1 MAADFVTLALNGDV
15 PLAAFARAMQ
25 HLSALIE
32 ALTAELDVTGA
43 MTWVVD
49 ELQAGSA
56 VATFRGEP
64 TLGHDVEAVTRVVHA
79 YTAVGHAL
87 AAHERPPYSPRV
99 IRAAEAI
106 VALVADR
113 VASVRFETAEAD
125 ATISGVLIRAE
136 PSATPVHAYG
146 AVEGRI
152 QTLTSRGG
160 LRFTLYDA
168 VYDHAVRCFLEE
180 DKDDLARDAWR
191 RAAIVEGLV
200 SRDPVFGYPVT
211 IRRITAIHP
220 LEGVAP
226 GSYRRARAILPRLP
240 QEDAPEERIRR
251 VRDAG

>member
-15 PLAAFARAMQ
+15 PLASFARAMQ
-25 HLSALIE
+25 HLSALID
-32 ALTAELDVTGA
+32 ALAAELDVTDA
-43 MTWVVD
+43 MTWMVD

-56 VATFRGEP
+56 IATIRGEP
-64 TLGHDVEAVTRVVHA
+64 ALGHDPEAIYRVVHA
-79 YTAVGHAL
+79 YAAVGHAL
-87 AAHERPPYSPRV
+87 AAHERPAYSPRV
-99 IRAAEAI
+99 IREAEEIA
-106 VALVADR
+106 ALVEGR

-125 ATISGVLIRAE
+125 ATISGA
-136 PSATPVHAYG
+136 SAQRERSAAPLQAYG

-160 LRFTLYDA
+160 LRFTLYDTL
-168 VYDHAVRCFLEE
+168 YDRAVRCFLDEGQ
-180 DKDDLARDAWR
+180 DDLARDVWG

-211 IRRITAIHP
+211 IRRISAIHP
-220 LEGVAP
+220 VEAVAP

-240 QEDAPEERIRR
+240 GEDAPEERIRR